1 MDDTIDEI
9 HNPYTTDR
17 PSWDEYFL
25 LLAFMVS
32 LRSQDPNIQ
41 HGAVVVD
48 DLNHIIGTGYNGPIK
63 MSKDNIIPWNNREK
77 KRKWMIHAEENC
89 LLNCTKTI
97 SNNSTFKM
105 YITGLPCNNC
115 LQRII
120 NFGIQNLIIA
130 DRAGSITE
138 NEESQKMRQALI
150 DMSGIKIT
158 VIPTTNFWI
167 QQYASGVL

>member
-1 MDDTIDEI
+1 MEDNTDSVVEI
-9 HNPYTTDR
+9 ATTDR

-25 LLAFMVS
+25 LISFIVS

-41 HGAVVVD
+41 HGAIIVD

-63 MSKDNIIPWNNREK
+63 SSKDNIIPWNNRDE

-89 LLNCTKTI
+89 ILNCTKTVS
-97 SNNSTFKM
+97 SNNNFKM

-120 NFGIQNLIIA
+120 NFGVKRIIIA
-130 DRAGSITE
+130 DRKGSITE
-138 NEESQKMRQALI
+138 NHESEQMRKLLI
-150 DMSGIKIT
+150 DMSGIEVK
-158 VIPTTNFWI
+158 VIPTSNFWLRE
-167 QQYASGVL
+167 YAHGVI